1 MGTNFIQGEISFITE
16 ALAAVLQL
24 AVTIDY
30 SIFLWHSYEEKQQ
43 VYPGD
48 KNRAMAHAISNTISS
63 VVGSSITTVAGFIA
77 LCFMSF
83 TLGMDL
89 GVVMAKGVVFG
100 VICCVT
106 VLPSM
111 VLIFDKAIEKTKHKV
126 ILPDLSRISKWVVNH
141 FYILSC
147 SLS

>member
-1 MGTNFIQGEISFITE
+1 M
-16 ALAAVLQL
+16 
-24 AVTIDY
+24 DY

-111 VLIFDKAIEKTKHKV
+111 V
-126 ILPDLSRISKWVVNH
+126 
-141 FYILSC
+141 
-147 SLS
+147 